1 MEVSSIYR
9 RYIWA
14 GTYRQWVPTKKQKEG
29 TAFAREREKERKRG
43 GGKEGGGR
51 KEGKKCQSLLGKWL
65 CNFIQ
70 LLQYETYVAAIN
82 DKAIWSGCE
91 WIYAVGNRESRALKK
106 HV

>member
-1 MEVSSIYR
+1 M
-9 RYIWA
+9 
-14 GTYRQWVPTKKQKEG
+14 Q
-29 TAFAREREKERKRG
+29 EKERKRKRG

-82 DKAIWSGCE
+82 DKAI
-91 WIYAVGNRESRALKK
+91 
-106 HV
+106 

>member
-1 MEVSSIYR
+1 MFFSFMIP
-9 RYIWA
+9 
-14 GTYRQWVPTKKQKEG
+14 GHFLG
-29 TAFAREREKERKRG
+29 EKERKRG

-82 DKAIWSGCE
+82 DKAI
-91 WIYAVGNRESRALKK
+91 
-106 HV
+106 